1 MKSSLTATATIAAFA
16 ATLIGS
22 QGVKAA
28 PAPALLAHESNINSP
43 DKVIRAITVPLK
55 RRRAANGR
63 GSADD
68 FLRKAHHMINKYGGS
83 TASAD
88 SRQKRQANLQL
99 TNYQDAQ
106 FYGTVSIGTPGQDF
120 NLIMDTGSSDLIVA
134 QEGCRGCKSTT
145 PGLTESQSSTLEIS
159 SNDFQI
165 TYGSGQASGQ
175 LVRDTVSI
183 GNYTIDPQI
192 FAACDVM
199 QNIVDGSISGILGL
213 GWQSIAQSGATPLVQ
228 ALAQNGSLPSPEIGF
243 AFKTYAYDE
252 LTNDE
257 MPGGTMTIGGVDSSA
272 YTGDINWID
281 LVQPEGYWQIPLE
294 GITVEGNSTGI
305 TADAVVIDTATT
317 LIGGPAAAV
326 QAIYANI
333 PEAEPYTLQGESG
346 YYSMPCSSQVDVS
359 LQFGGKSYSIPSD
372 SFNAGAID
380 TAGQNC
386 LGAVFVLP
394 DSSSMPWVI
403 GEAFL
408 TGLYSSFR
416 FDPPSVGFATLGS
429 GGNSGSSNSQ
439 DSSSSSGT
447 GSGGT
452 SGAGQLLMQW
462 PVAVAALAAS
472 AFMVM

>member
-1 MKSSLTATATIAAFA
+1 MKSSLAVTATIAALA
-16 ATLIGS
+16 ATLAGPH
-22 QGVKAA
+22 GVSAA
-28 PAPALLAHESNINSP
+28 PAPALPVSELGLSAGDHAA
-43 DKVIRAITVPLK
+43 RAITVPLK
-55 RRRAANGR
+55 RRRAANANGR
-63 GSADD
+63 GSAED
-68 FLRKAHHMINKYGGS
+68 FLRKAHHMINKYGGTVATS
-83 TASAD
+83 GSNE
-88 SRQKRQANLQL
+88 KRQAKLDL

-106 FYGTVSIGTPGQDF
+106 FYATVTIGTPGQDF
-120 NLIMDTGSSDLIVA
+120 NLIMDTGSSDLILA
-134 QEGCRGCKSTT
+134 IEGCRGCQRTT
-145 PGLTESQSSTLEIS
+145 PGLTESASSTLEIS
-159 SNDFQI
+159 RNDFQI

-175 LVRDTVSI
+175 LVEDTVSI
-183 GNYTIDPQI
+183 GNYTI
-192 FAACDVM
+192 DVM

-213 GWQSIAQSGATPLVQ
+213 GFQSIAQSGATPLVQ

-272 YTGDINWID
+272 YTGDINWIS

-317 LIGGPAAAV
+317 LIGGPAGAV

-333 PEAEPYTLQGESG
+333 PEAQPYTLQGESG

-359 LQFGGKSYSIPSD
+359 LRFGGQTYSIPAD

-394 DSSSMPWVI
+394 QSSSMPWVI

-408 TGLYSSFR
+408 TGVYSAFR
-416 FDPPSVGFATLGS
+416 FEPAAVGLATLGNGGSS
-429 GGNSGSSNSQ
+429 GGNSQ
-439 DSSSSSGT
+439 DSSSGGSSSGNSS

-452 SGAGQLLMQW
+452 SGASTLLKT
-462 PVAVAALAAS
+462 PLSVATLVLAAS
-472 AFMVM
+472 AFMAM